1 MRLSP
6 SLHLLPTLSLIAST
20 VSIVLPPTNTT
31 FTTTAAAHVPNL
43 APRIP
48 SHYPCDCYIV
58 SGDEPGYFTDYK
70 FWDFRDVPLPPSLN
84 SGGYG
89 LSAVNRWETE
99 TVPLSQTSFSK
110 DWQTQSWSR
119 QETTDSTVPMVND
132 DANAFFAKHPN
143 LPAASQLV
151 LRTTRLQEYSSSAEV
166 ESQHGNYFH
175 VSIRVRMRLMS
186 GEAIS
191 RRPWDETP
199 DVNDVPKGACAG
211 IFTYRSATCES
222 DVEFL
227 TSDPPNTI
235 HYANQPD
242 YDAENDII
250 IPGASEVVTTV
261 PVPWS
266 EWVTHRMDW
275 FENETVWYANDE
287 LQAVV
292 SKSVPGRPSI
302 LALNLWSDGGIWTGD
317 MEVDKSVYMG
327 IEWIEIA
334 YNTSTAGDVPIE
346 TGQRHRVRPSE
357 RTKSGSH
364 GKRQTSGD
372 DAGERC
378 ERPCYLD
385 KMQRY

>member
-1 MRLSP
+1 MRLRP

-20 VSIVLPPTNTT
+20 VSIVLPPANTIL
-31 FTTTAAAHVPNL
+31 TTPAAAHVPNL

-58 SGDEPGYFTDYK
+58 SGDEPGYFTDYQ
-70 FWDFRDVPLPPSLN
+70 FWDFRDVRLPHSLS

-89 LSAVNRWETE
+89 PSTVSHWETE
-99 TVPLSQTSFSK
+99 TVPLSQTPFSK
-110 DWQTQSWSR
+110 DWKTQSWSR
-119 QETTDSTVPMVND
+119 QETTDSTVPLVND

-151 LRTTRLQEYSSSAEV
+151 LRTTRLQDYSSSAEV

-199 DVNDVPKGACAG
+199 DVNEVPKGACAG

-275 FENETVWYANDE
+275 FANETVWYANDE

-292 SKSVPGRPSI
+292 SKSVPDRPSI
-302 LALNLWSDGGIWTGD
+302 LALNLWSDGGLWTGD
-317 MEVDKSVYMG
+317 MQVDESVYMG

-334 YNTSTAGDVPIE
+334 YNTSTAGDARIE

-357 RTKSGSH
+357 RTKRGSH

>member
-1 MRLSP
+1 MAKLTLSL
-6 SLHLLPTLSLIAST
+6 SLLPTLSLIART
-20 VSIVLPPTNTT
+20 ASIVLPPINTT
-31 FTTTAAAHVPNL
+31 FATIDSHTPNL
-43 APRIP
+43 APRVP
-48 SHYPCDCYIV
+48 GHYPCDCYIV

-70 FWDFRDVPLPPSLN
+70 FWDFRDVRLPHSLN
-84 SGGYG
+84 SGAYRP
-89 LSAVNRWETE
+89 SYANMWEME
-99 TVPLSQTSFSK
+99 TIPLSQTSFK
-110 DWQTQSWSR
+110 EDWQTQSWSR

-151 LRTTRLQEYSSSAEV
+151 LRTTRFPTHSSSAEV

-175 VSIRVRMRLMS
+175 ASIRVRMRLMS
-186 GEAIS
+186 REAIS
-191 RRPWDETP
+191 RRPWDTAP
-199 DVNDVPKGACAG
+199 DVNVVPKGACAG

-242 YDAENDII
+242 YDTEHDLI

-266 EWVTHRMDW
+266 DWVTHRMDW
-275 FENETVWYANDE
+275 FENQTLWYANDD

-292 SKSVPGRPSI
+292 SLSVPDRPSI
-302 LALNLWSDGGIWTGD
+302 LAMNLWSDGGMWTGD
-317 MEVDKSVYMG
+317 MEMDESVYMG
-327 IEWIEIA
+327 IEWIEVA
-334 YNTSTAGDVPIE
+334 YNTSTAGDMPVE
-346 TGQRHRVRPSE
+346 TGQRHRMRPSK
-357 RTKSGSH
+357 RTRRDPH
-364 GKRQTSGD
+364 EKRQTSGHE
-372 DAGERC
+372 ARERC
-378 ERPCYLD
+378 EKPCYLD